1 MLDTTIKVKTDH
13 FDGPLGLLL
22 LLIQKEEMDVREL
35 NLITI
40 TKQYLEYLAQ
50 MRELNFDVAGDYL
63 YLAST
68 LLLLKSK
75 DCISEEET
83 NRLRDS
89 LDGANEL
96 NIASQSELI
105 KRLEELQ
112 HFQKMSLNLWDLD
125 KKGHEIFVKPKINR
139 KVIVNSI
146 LTPISVEKLTEAMMD
161 FLHKEKRKYTVIK
174 RDRLS
179 IKEKLAYLKENLEVG
194 SETTLVDL
202 VSSHG
207 EIGHDNTVI
216 TFISLLELARL
227 NKIEVFQNENLGT
240 VYVSVVQS
248 LSDFDVNKADGFEE
262 ETEELIETVNEV
274 ANESITEPA
283 SVDQELSQA
292 QFEAEDETEELPEIP
307 AELLEATENREE
319 DEEAGIEVEKETQNH
334 EFKNLDIET
343 PKLMQ

>member
-22 LLIQKEEMDVREL
+22 LLVQKEEMDVREL
-35 NLITI
+35 NLIKI

-50 MRELNFDVAGDYL
+50 MRELNFDIAGDYL

-83 NRLRDS
+83 QRLKDS
-89 LDGANEL
+89 LEGSEL

-105 KRLEELQ
+105 SRLEELQ
-112 HFQKMSLNLWDLD
+112 HFQKISLNLWKLD

-139 KVIVNSI
+139 KAIVNSI
-146 LTPISVEKLTEAMMD
+146 LTPISLEKLTEAMMD

-194 SETTLVDL
+194 GETTLVDL
-202 VSSHG
+202 INAHG
-207 EIGHDNTVI
+207 EVGHDNTVI

-227 NKIEVFQNENLGT
+227 NKIEVFQNENKGT
-240 VYVSVVQS
+240 VYVNVVQS
-248 LSDFDVNKADGFEE
+248 LNDFDVNKADGFEE

-274 ANESITEPA
+274 ANQSITE
-283 SVDQELSQA
+283 SVT
-292 QFEAEDETEELPEIP
+292 EAGSLVSMAEFETEEEEIPEIP
-307 AELLEATENREE
+307 AELMEDSVKIINEE
-319 DEEAGIEVEKETQNH
+319 IDQ
-334 EFKNLDIET
+334 T
-343 PKLMQ
+343 PELMQ